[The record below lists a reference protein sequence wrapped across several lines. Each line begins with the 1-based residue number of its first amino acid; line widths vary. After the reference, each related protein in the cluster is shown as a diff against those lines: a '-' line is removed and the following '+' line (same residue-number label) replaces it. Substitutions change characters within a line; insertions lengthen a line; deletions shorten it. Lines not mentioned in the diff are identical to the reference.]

1 VALRLDPNGVAG
13 AIGAPRAFIIHHTAG
28 RGTPQGVIDTLNQRG
43 LGVQYIMDRDGKI
56 YQVGGPGESQMRPGS
71 GVGAGLSNANTVGME
86 VIAKDDS
93 DVTPQQ
99 VAAAKEFVNKTYP
112 GIAVYGHGQV
122 NPGHKQATEG
132 MTIVNAIKGIGDGG
146 GQAVAAATPAATPA
160 AAESSPVAATLAASI
175 APPDLLDTPDFSKFT
190 DAAPQQRGGLRG
202 DGGGEVVAAP
212 PPAAPA
218 APVEFAAATPVP
230 SFAPQPLPA
239 VPVAP
244 GAGGLGNLFK
254 VAPAIGQA
262 ALAQAA
268 ESGQAKQLRR
278 RA

>member
-1 VALRLDPNGVAG
+1 MALRLDPNGVAG
-13 AIGAPRAFIIHHTAG
+13 AIGAPKAFIIHHTAG

-56 YQVGGPGESQMRPGS
+56 YQVGGAGESQMRPGS
-71 GVGAGLSNANTVGME
+71 GAGAGLSNANTVGME

-99 VAAAKEFVNKTYP
+99 VAAAREFVNRTYP
-112 GIAVYGHGQV
+112 GIAVFGHGQV
-122 NPGHKQATEG
+122 NPGHKQASEG
-132 MTIVNAIKGIGDGG
+132 MTIVNAIKGISDG
-146 GQAVAAATPAATPA
+146 GQAVAAATP
-160 AAESSPVAATLAASI
+160 AESSPVAATLAASV
-175 APPDLLDTPDFSKFT
+175 ARPVLLETPDFSRFT

-202 DGGGEVVAAP
+202 EGGGRVAAAP
-212 PPAAPA
+212 PPTAPA
-218 APVEFAAATPVP
+218 LRPELAAATPVP
-230 SFAPQPLPA
+230 LPAPQPLPA
-239 VPVAP
+239 ALAAP

-268 ESGQAKQLRR
+268 ETGQAKQLRR

>member
-1 VALRLDPNGVAG
+1 MALRLDPNGVAG

-99 VAAAKEFVNKTYP
+99 VAAAREFVNKTYP

-122 NPGHKQATEG
+122 NPGHKQASEG

-212 PPAAPA
+212 PPGAPA

-239 VPVAP
+239 ALAAP
-244 GAGGLGNLFK
+244 AGGLGSLFK

-262 ALAQAA
+262 AVLAAA
-268 ESGQAKQLRR
+268 DTGQAKQLRR

>member
-1 VALRLDPNGVAG
+1 MALRLDPNGVAG
-13 AIGAPRAFIIHHTAG
+13 AIGAPKAFIIHHTAG

-93 DVTPQQ
+93 DVTPAQ
-99 VAAAKEFVNKTYP
+99 VAAAREFVNKTYP

-122 NPGHKQATEG
+122 NPGHKQASEG
-132 MTIVNAIKGIGDGG
+132 MTIVNAIKGIGGGDG
-146 GQAVAAATPAATPA
+146 GQAVAAATPA

-175 APPDLLDTPDFSKFT
+175 APPDLLEMPDFSRFT

-202 DGGGEVVAAP
+202 DGSGGAVTP

-218 APVEFAAATPVP
+218 APFTELAAATPVP

-262 ALAQAA
+262 ALAQATDT
-268 ESGQAKQLRR
+268 GQAKQLRR

>member
-99 VAAAKEFVNKTYP
+99 VAAAREFVNKTYP

-122 NPGHKQATEG
+122 NPGHKQASEG

-239 VPVAP
+239 ALAAP
-244 GAGGLGNLFK
+244 AGGLGSLFK

-262 ALAQAA
+262 AVLAAA
-268 ESGQAKQLRR
+268 DTGQAKQLRR

>member
-1 VALRLDPNGVAG
+1 MALRLDPNGVAG

-99 VAAAKEFVNKTYP
+99 VAAAREFVNKTYP

-122 NPGHKQATEG
+122 NPGHKQASEG

-239 VPVAP
+239 ALAAP
-244 GAGGLGNLFK
+244 AGGLGSLFK

-262 ALAQAA
+262 AVLAAA
-268 ESGQAKQLRR
+268 DTGQAKQLRR